1 MASRLDDII
10 DSSTAALVGIALIC
24 TAVLPVGLNFING
37 LEGEAADFKPLLMLV
52 IFMAIIGLVIGVIK
66 TFQSR
71 KE

>member
-24 TAVLPVGLNFING
+24 TAVLPVGLSFINQ
-37 LEGEAADFKPLLMLV
+37 LSEDAAQFKPLLMLV
-52 IFMAIIGLVIGVIK
+52 LFMSIIGLVIGVIK

-71 KE
+71 KD